1 MSGALRGR
9 FMALQGV
16 LVIILGVAAGF
27 LYYESNF
34 IKGMIHDQLA
44 AQQIFF
50 PDKSAAVAGG
60 ALDPAVY
67 PDLQQYAGQ
76 QVDNGDKAKAYANGF
91 IGRHLEHVFVNPDTG
106 KGMTY
111 AEAGTYISAHSKGT
125 DAATVAKWNAQRDTI
140 FKGESLRGML
150 LNAYG
155 WWTFGVY
162 LAYAAVAAA
171 AAAAIVFVAFLFE
184 AVAAVMAYR
193 RRIEGKSIPVG
204 KAVGATA

>member
-1 MSGALRGR
+1 MTGALRWR
-9 FMALQGV
+9 IMALQGV
-16 LVIILGVAAGF
+16 LVIVFGVAAGF
-27 LYYESNF
+27 LFYESNF
-34 IKGMIHDQLA
+34 IKGMIHDQLV
-44 AQQIFF
+44 AQQIYF
-50 PDKSAAVAGG
+50 PDKSQAVTGG

-76 QVDNGDKAKAYANGF
+76 QVDNGDKAKAYGNGF

-162 LAYAAVAAA
+162 MAYAAIVAALA
-171 AAAAIVFVAFLFE
+171 AAVVFAGFLFE
-184 AVAAVMAYR
+184 AVVAVVAWRRQLAA
-193 RRIEGKSIPVG
+193 KPIPAG
-204 KAVGATA
+204 KAAGALA